1 MRKRLPVVWSHS
13 AKFTHGESA
22 TSVIVK
28 AISSVL
34 RVFVPRRPVMVIPTP
49 SVRFTNVARDTEMV
63 LFVLSGLGEGGRG
76 GGMFDQ

>member
-1 MRKRLPVVWSHS
+1 
-13 AKFTHGESA
+13 
-22 TSVIVK
+22 
-28 AISSVL
+28 
-34 RVFVPRRPVMVIPTP
+34 MVIPTP